1 MKKSRYFYLTLV
13 VCLFWMATDQVKAY
27 EFEVGQVFPNLVLPS
42 LEDGRPGSIAEFR
55 GQKLILHIW
64 ASW

>member
-1 MKKSRYFYLTLV
+1 MKKFLSFYLPLT
-13 VCLFWMATDQVKAY
+13 VCLFWMATDKA
-27 EFEVGQVFPNLVLPS
+27 EALELEVGQAFPNMLLPS
-42 LEDGRPGSIAEFR
+42 LEGRPGSIADFR

>member
-1 MKKSRYFYLTLV
+1 MKKFISCYLPLA
-13 VCLFWMATDQVKAY
+13 VCLFWMATDKA
-27 EFEVGQVFPNLVLPS
+27 EALELEVGQVFPNMLLPS
-42 LEDGRPGSIAEFR
+42 LEGHPGSIADFR

>member
-1 MKKSRYFYLTLV
+1 MKKMLSFYLPLA
-13 VCLFWMATDQVKAY
+13 VCLFWMATDKA
-27 EFEVGQVFPNLVLPS
+27 EALELEVGQVFPNMLLPS
-42 LEDGRPGSIAEFR
+42 LEGRPGSIADFR